1 MPSKGT
7 RYKGFIYNTQKTR
20 QMKMNVWPYL
30 LVLVCSLPMVVAAQ
44 SKSSAASFSD
54 RVWWGGGFALGF
66 SSYNQITNVQLGLSP
81 MAGYKLTPA
90 FSVGPRVSFL
100 ASYFSA
106 RISNVER
113 ATKLAPTYA
122 AALFARHK
130 LFRDLFA
137 HGEYELENK
146 AYVTPD
152 ISGLL
157 VSRQTNGNVLLG
169 GGYNAGGSEF
179 VVLYNVSQSRQFNVS
194 PYVFRFGFT
203 RNF

>member
-1 MPSKGT
+1 
-7 RYKGFIYNTQKTR
+7 
-20 QMKMNVWPYL
+20 MKKS
-30 LVLVCSLPMVVAAQ
+30 LVLVPLVWLFVLSGVVDVSGQGAAR
-44 SKSSAASFSD
+44 SNSASFTD

-66 SSYNQITNVQLGLSP
+66 SSFNQITNVQLGLSP
-81 MAGYKLTPA
+81 MAGYKITPA

-106 RISNVER
+106 RVSNVDR

-137 HGEYELENK
+137 HGEYEVENK
-146 AYVTPD
+146 AYVTPAVND
-152 ISGLL
+152 LL

-179 VVLYNVSQSRQFNVS
+179 VVLYNISQSRQFNVS